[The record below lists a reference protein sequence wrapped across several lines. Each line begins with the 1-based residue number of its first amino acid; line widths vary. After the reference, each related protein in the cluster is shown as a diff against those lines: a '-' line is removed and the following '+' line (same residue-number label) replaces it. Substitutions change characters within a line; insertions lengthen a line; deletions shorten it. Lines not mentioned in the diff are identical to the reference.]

1 MRIRRY
7 RSALSR
13 KRPRSID
20 VRAPRAIATVAL
32 TLLVS
37 AAFAQQVFV
46 YPKKGQSAD
55 QQSRDQAAC
64 AEWAK
69 SQSGVNPS
77 APPPPP
83 DRAARRKSTV
93 GGATR
98 GAAAGAA
105 VGAIAGDAGKG
116 AAAGSVVGGVA
127 GRRRGVQQ
135 EQAAAG
141 AERNAYDRAFAAC
154 MESRNYT
161 VR

>member
-1 MRIRRY
+1 MAQRRAIRRV
-7 RSALSR
+7 
-13 KRPRSID
+13 SITAF
-20 VRAPRAIATVAL
+20 VAT

-55 QQSRDQAAC
+55 QQARDQAAC

-69 SQSGVNPS
+69 SHSGVDPS
-77 APPPPP
+77 APPAPP
-83 DRAARRKSTV
+83 DRAARRGSTV
-93 GGATR
+93 GGAAR

-105 VGAIAGDAGKG
+105 VGAIAGNAGKG

-127 GRRRGVQQ
+127 GRRRGIER
-135 EQAAAG
+135 EQAARG

-154 MESRNYT
+154 MESRDYT